1 MKTDNRV
8 AWTEGMFLRP
18 QHFQQADRWAERLI
32 RDRTDPL
39 VPYPWG
45 LTQISLDR
53 AALGVG
59 RVALTAVAG
68 IMPDGTPFAAPDQ
81 ADLPA
86 PVQLAE
92 GSGATTVYLAVP
104 MQQAGQPEYG
114 PPGGPT
120 AARHTRTDYEAAD
133 GNSDTDF
140 TAPITVGRLALSL
153 KTDAHE
159 REGFECLPIA
169 RVAETRADL
178 SVILQDDMVPPVL
191 TFGAAPRLRAYLTEL
206 LGLLKHRAVAIAR
219 RMGDP
224 SIRGGAEFGDYMM
237 LQALNRATPQIAH
250 MEAQAAQLHPETV
263 YRMLAELAGELAT
276 FTADDNLAPDLAPYV
291 HMTPEATFA
300 PVMEELRRSLSAV
313 LDQSATPIPL
323 EERRHG
329 VRVGMIADAALR
341 QEAGMVLAAR
351 ADIPQEQLRR
361 ALPNQI
367 KVGPVDRISE
377 LVNVAL
383 PGVPVRPLPVAPRQ
397 LPYRAST
404 VYFELDTQDD
414 LWRAT
419 SDSGAV
425 AIHLA
430 SEFPGIEMELWG
442 VRA

>member
-8 AWTEGMFLRP
+8 AWTEGMFLRV
-18 QHFQQADRWAERLI
+18 QHFQQADRWAERML

-39 VPYPWG
+39 CPYPWG
-45 LTQISLDR
+45 LTQIALDR

-59 RVALTAVAG
+59 RVALASVAG
-68 IMPDGTPFAAPDQ
+68 VMPDGTPFAAPDLT
-81 ADLPA
+81 DLPA
-86 PVQLAE
+86 PVQLGE
-92 GSGATTVYLAVP
+92 GSGATTVYLALP
-104 MQQAGQPEYG
+104 MRQAGQPEYG
-114 PPGGPT
+114 PEGNGST
-120 AARHTRTDYEAAD
+120 ARHLRSDYEAAD
-133 GNSDTDF
+133 GNADTSF

-153 KTDAHE
+153 KTDADE

-178 SVILQDDMVPPVL
+178 SVILEEEMIPPVL
-191 TFGAAPRLRAYLTEL
+191 TLGTSPRLRGYLTEL
-206 LGLLKHRAVAIAR
+206 LGLIRHRAIAIAR

-224 SIRGGAEFGDYMM
+224 SIRGAAEFGDYLM
-237 LQALNRATPQIAH
+237 LQTLNRATPLMAH
-250 MEAQAAQLHPETV
+250 LEGQASQLHPETV
-263 YRMLAELAGELAT
+263 YRQLVSLAGELAT
-276 FTADDNLAPDLAPYV
+276 FTAADSLAPDLGLYT
-291 HMTPEATFA
+291 HMDPEATFA
-300 PVMEELRRSLSAV
+300 PVMEELRRALSAV

-341 QEAGMVLAAR
+341 QEAGMILAAR

-367 KVGPVDRISE
+367 KVGPVDRIAE

-383 PGVPVRPLPVAPRQ
+383 PGIPVRPLAVAPRQ
-397 LPYRAST
+397 LPFRAST
-404 VYFELDTQDD
+404 VYFELGTEDD

-430 SEFPGIEMELWG
+430 ADFPGLEMELWG